1 MESFVG
7 AMSER
12 ARSGRLRKTY
22 LPREL
27 MRLNDVP
34 EAIKSACT
42 NLGYTYRLKNTW
54 KIIAVKQTP
63 GGNYD
68 RAVAVFRFSRSARNW
83 EVSMW
88 GERGDRMDEGTD
100 SE

>member
-1 MESFVG
+1 MELFVG

-12 ARSGRLRKTY
+12 ARSGRLRRTY
-22 LPREL
+22 LPVEF
-27 MRLNDVP
+27 MRTINDVP

-63 GGNYD
+63 GRNYD
-68 RAVAVFRFSRSARNW
+68 RAVAVFKFSRSARNW
-83 EVSMW
+83 EISMW
-88 GERGDRMDEGTD
+88 GERGDQDLGTD
-100 SE
+100 TE